1 MCRNMSISKKVE
13 AIVRSATRW
22 KETYNVSTNAF
33 SAYLCEQY
41 EQLLSQ
47 LAHEAGETSN
57 TTELAELA
65 TYLKKG
71 GGHA

>member
-1 MCRNMSISKKVE
+1 MPQHEYLKKGGGH
-13 AIVRSATRW
+13 STTATRW

-33 SAYLCEQY
+33 TAYLCEQY